1 MHLFLVFEVSAM
13 NKKSRSPDPNQDHD
27 PDPGEDLVSKGDIE
41 SWAERE
47 RQRRRAWLEGPTDT
61 ERDEWADLE
70 RRRRRRRQRSSLID
84 EDDVAEGRRIA
95 DRWQRDVELI
105 LAGIAGRLVESPFSL
120 LGYLAR
126 EGRDF
131 EEEFE
136 VGRRRRRRVPT
147 DDEA

>member
-1 MHLFLVFEVSAM
+1 MYLFLVLEVFAM
-13 NKKSRSPDPNQDHD
+13 NKKPRSPDHPNQDHD
-27 PDPGEDLVSKGDIE
+27 PDPGEDLVSKSDIE

-47 RQRRRAWLEGPTDT
+47 RQRRRAWLEGPTDA

-70 RRRRRRRQRSSLID
+70 RRRRRRRRSLTD

-95 DRWQRDVELI
+95 DRWQRDAELV
-105 LAGIAGRLVESPFSL
+105 LAGIAGRLFESPFSL

-136 VGRRRRRRVPT
+136 VRRRRRRRVPT